1 MSVVAPARSAS
12 YYWVPPTATSTAGLE
27 VGEMARML
35 GFQVDG
41 PEQEALDVLM
51 AEAGPKWAALE
62 VAIICGRQNLKTWAL
77 EMTALYD
84 AFFRDV
90 KRVVW
95 TSHRFKTTQQ
105 AFADLE
111 QIVGDTDWL
120 RDKVRKVRH
129 ASGDEGFELT
139 SGARIDFL
147 ARTSGGGR
155 GLTGDTVILDEA
167 LYLSPQM
174 MGALLP
180 TLSARPDPHVR
191 YGSSPGIMESEVL
204 RSVRNRG
211 RALNDPSLAYI
222 EWTSPLGDCAEPL
235 CDHGLTA
242 TGCLLDDEERWAQAN
257 PALGRRIS
265 IDYVR
270 SERRALAADPVE
282 FMRERMGWWEDP
294 PDEGAGQVF
303 PAEDWRICADT
314 ESRIADDEPVVLAVD
329 ISWDRSAAHVAACGK
344 RVDGVRH
351 AQLVHTCDP
360 AQVVAWL
367 VTTCAERDVAAISLQ
382 ATGAPVSSL
391 LPDLERDLSVPIV
404 QVAASDIPRAC
415 GYAYDAVR
423 SHTVR
428 HLGQS
433 NLDRALMVAETRT
446 LSDGWALD
454 RKRSRLDIAPLVA
467 WVHALWAAS
476 TFDDPPEPDPFVIF

>member
-1 MSVVAPARSAS
+1 MSVVAPANPTAS
-12 YYWVPPTATSTAGLE
+12 YLWVPPTATSTAGLE
-27 VGEMARML
+27 VGQMARML
-35 GFQVDG
+35 GFDVDA

-51 AEAGPKWAALE
+51 AEAGPRWAALE

-120 RDKVRKVRH
+120 RDKVKKVRH

-139 SGARIDFL
+139 NGARIDFL

-191 YGSSPGIMESEVL
+191 YGSSPGIMESDVL
-204 RSVRNRG
+204 RSVRERG
-211 RALNDPSLAYI
+211 RSLSDPSLAYI

-235 CDHGLTA
+235 CDHGLNVA
-242 TGCLLDDEERWAQAN
+242 GCLLDDEDRWAQAN

-270 SERRALAADPVE
+270 SERRALASDPVE

-303 PAEDWRICADT
+303 PAEAWAACRDT
-314 ESRIADDEPVVLAVD
+314 GASIAPGPVVLAVD
-329 ISWDRSAAHVAACGK
+329 VSWDRSAAHVAACGLNA
-344 RVDGVRH
+344 DGVRVV
-351 AQLVHTCDP
+351 QLVHTTDP
-360 AQVVAWL
+360 AQVVDWL
-367 VTTCAERDVAAISLQ
+367 AHTLKSREVTAIALQ

-391 LPDLERDLSVPIV
+391 LPDLERLDVPLI

-415 GYAYDAVR
+415 GLAYDTVR
-423 SHTVR
+423 AGTVR
-428 HLGQS
+428 HLGQAQVE
-433 NLDRALMVAETRT
+433 RALSVAETRT

-476 TFDDPPEPDPFVIF
+476 TFDAEPEPVPFFLA